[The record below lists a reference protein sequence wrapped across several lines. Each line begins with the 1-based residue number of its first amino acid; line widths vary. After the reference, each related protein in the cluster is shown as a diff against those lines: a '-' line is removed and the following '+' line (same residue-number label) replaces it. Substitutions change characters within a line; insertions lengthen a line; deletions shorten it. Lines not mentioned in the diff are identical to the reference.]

1 MKEFLKSPKKT
12 AILGLVGSFLM
23 LTTTFTSL
31 YTSNLILNSNNL
43 YIIGLI
49 VYFIIILM
57 RMYKQRGNIKIANAL
72 LITTYILSLIL
83 SVFINIAEGESILVD
98 VLLFGITILY
108 LSNILF
114 RKIKFINNKIFAVIL
129 LGFSIY
135 QIIRF
140 GTYIFRNNEI
150 EFYLISGFVKYLG
163 YIAIVPYFYNY
174 YELLRGGK

>member
-23 LTTTFTSL
+23 LTTTFTSS

-150 EFYLISGFVKYLG
+150 LISGFVKYLG

-174 YELLRGGK
+174 YELLKGEK

>member
-23 LTTTFTSL
+23 LTTTFTSS

-72 LITTYILSLIL
+72 LITTYILSLIS

-140 GTYIFRNNEI
+140 GTYIFINNEI
-150 EFYLISGFVKYLG
+150 EFYLISDFIKYLG

-174 YELLRGGK
+174 YELLKGEK